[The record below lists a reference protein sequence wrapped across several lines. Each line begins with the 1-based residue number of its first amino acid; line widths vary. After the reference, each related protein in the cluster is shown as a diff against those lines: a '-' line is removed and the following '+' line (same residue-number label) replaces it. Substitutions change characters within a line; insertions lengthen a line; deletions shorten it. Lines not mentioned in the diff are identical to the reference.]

1 MAVEIKSGNST
12 DLAVVDSINKALRV
26 VQYHTDGTP
35 HDHDPIPLTVNPV
48 TVVNND
54 LLGSFDASAY
64 KYISI
69 QLTGTWVGTIK
80 FQGSNDN
87 GTFENIVVQNT
98 GVVLEP
104 YVLSLSANGGV
115 KVPVLFKFLRIRVTS
130 YTSGIVEGTAFGYQD
145 DANTGQIST
154 VGTINI
160 NSGQTLDTVTNI
172 QKLGGQD
179 VAMGGGVV
187 TAGTQR
193 VTVAT
198 DTPVILGPSTEIIGN
213 VRIAPGETLIPL
225 FILGQSGAVDVNSG
239 SVSSVPA
246 TIRAV
251 VFTNYTATPRH
262 FKLYNIATVPVAGT
276 GVPSLVCSMAAAGTL
291 SFPLPVEGFAFSVGI
306 GYTMTLGAANTDV
319 TPTATAP
326 DFSVSLIYG

>member
-12 DLAVVDSINKALRV
+12 DLAVVDQINKALRV
-26 VQYHTDGTP
+26 VQYFSDGTP
-35 HDHDPIPLTVNPV
+35 HTHSPIPLTVTPV

-54 LLGSFDASAY
+54 LFGSLDASNF

-69 QLTGTWVGTIK
+69 QLTGTWVGTVK

-87 GTFENIVVQNT
+87 GTFEDLVVQNT

-160 NSGQTLDTVTNI
+160 NSGQTLDTVTNL
-172 QKLGGQD
+172 QQLGGQD

-187 TAGTQR
+187 TTGTQR

-198 DTPVILGPSTEIIGN
+198 DTPVILGTSTATIGN
-213 VRIAPGETLIPL
+213 ILIATDTTLTPL
-225 FILGQSGAVDVNSG
+225 FIVGLGGAVNVNSR
-239 SVSSVPA
+239 SISAVSTTLRS
-246 TIRAV
+246 V

-262 FKLYNIATVPVAGT
+262 FKIYNTASVPVAGVGT
-276 GVPSLVCSMAAAGTL
+276 PSLVCSMAAAGTL
-291 SFPLPVEGFAFSVGI
+291 AFPLPVGGFNFSIGI
-306 GYTMTLGAANTDV
+306 GCTMTLGVASTDV
-319 TPTATAP
+319 TPTATAN